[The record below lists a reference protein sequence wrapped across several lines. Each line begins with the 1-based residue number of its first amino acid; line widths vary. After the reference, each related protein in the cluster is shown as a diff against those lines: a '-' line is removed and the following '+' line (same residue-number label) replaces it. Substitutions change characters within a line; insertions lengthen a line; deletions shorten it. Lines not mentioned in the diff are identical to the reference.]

1 MREKVTRHIE
11 STIELSEMETGNMV
25 RILELVQMR
34 FLELLVAKL
43 DDGDKEIYIKAL
55 FDIRSG
61 DVRGT
66 RFEEAKG
73 EVMNVVERFGKLI
86 LIGDQLTVNN
96 FVYPY
101 L

>member
-11 STIELSEMETGNMV
+11 STIELSKMETGNMV
-25 RILELVQMR
+25 RILELLQMR

-43 DDGDKEIYIKAL
+43 DEVEKEIYMKAL

-61 DVRGT
+61 DISGT
-66 RFEEAKG
+66 RFEEAEG
-73 EVMNVVERFGKLI
+73 VVMNIVERFGKLI

-96 FVYPY
+96 FVYQY
-101 L
+101 